1 MIDIEVQISV
11 EVNLVTVE
19 TTFIVDH
26 TYISTFECKFG
37 RYIVFLLDSKQDVY
51 TDTYITVNTMKWDGD
66 NSCYGIETV

>member
-1 MIDIEVQISV
+1 MIDSKVQISV

-26 TYISTFECKFG
+26 TYISTFKCKFG
-37 RYIVFLLDSKQDVY
+37 RYIVLLLDSKQDVY
-51 TDTYITVNTMKWDGD
+51 TDTYITVNTMKWDRD